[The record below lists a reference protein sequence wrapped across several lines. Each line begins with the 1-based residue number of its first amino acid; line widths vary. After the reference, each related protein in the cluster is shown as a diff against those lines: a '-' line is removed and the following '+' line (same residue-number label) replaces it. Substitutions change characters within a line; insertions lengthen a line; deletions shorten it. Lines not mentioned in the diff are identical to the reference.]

1 MKQMQIPY
9 LSHMFI
15 TQCTK
20 SSMFTMM
27 IDGGDDEESD
37 DESPKELDQAVW

>member
-1 MKQMQIPY
+1 
-9 LSHMFI
+9 MFI
-15 TQCTK
+15 TQYTK

-37 DESPKELDQAVW
+37 DEGPKELDQAVW